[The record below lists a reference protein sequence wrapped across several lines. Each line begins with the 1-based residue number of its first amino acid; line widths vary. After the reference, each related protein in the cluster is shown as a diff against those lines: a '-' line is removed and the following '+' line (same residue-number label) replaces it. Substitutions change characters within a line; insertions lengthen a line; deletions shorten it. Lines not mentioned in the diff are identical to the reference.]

1 MIDTTI
7 LTDPNYIENIGVKQ
21 RIYNLDNISKEIMI
35 QHKRYVLRGV
45 INYINN
51 MIHYTALLFNNT
63 TWYEYDDLK
72 TKRIEISPS
81 KYEVVPHVLLYV
93 RAT

>member
-1 MIDTTI
+1 
-7 LTDPNYIENIGVKQ
+7 
-21 RIYNLDNISKEIMI
+21 MI

-45 INYINN
+45 INYMNN
-51 MIHYTALLFNNT
+51 MSHYNALLFTNT

-72 TKRIEISPS
+72 KKRIEIPPA
-81 KYEVVPHVLLYV
+81 KYEVVSQVLLYV